1 MKKLVILTAGNGKRM
16 LPLTKYIPKALL
28 PIGLTPAIVNV
39 IQQAVDLGVNQICCV
54 VSPNSILK
62 DFLYD
67 YANEYFKD
75 LTLDFVVQANP
86 LGSGDALLCA
96 EEFCKKERFLLANCD
111 EIFEKNSFSQLLQQN
126 DLTIGCKKVLPK
138 DCVKYGVLTVKQN
151 KILEIKEKPTSVNAM
166 GSCLVSVGRYLLDGR
181 IFEAIKQTNFIGGE
195 RRLTDALNILFCQ
208 ADVIPTLI
216 EGKRFDIGS
225 PIGYKNAFKY
235 LS

>member
-1 MKKLVILTAGNGKRM
+1 MKAVILTAGNGKRM

-28 PIGLTPAIVNV
+28 PIGLTPAIVKIINE
-39 IQQAVDLGVNQICCV
+39 AVDLKVNQICCV

-67 YANEYFKD
+67 YAKEYFKD
-75 LTLDFVVQANP
+75 LTLDFVVQTNP

-111 EIFEKNSFSQLLQQN
+111 EIFENNSFGQLLTN
-126 DLTIGCKKVLPK
+126 KDLTIGCKRILPK
-138 DCVKYGVLTVKQN
+138 ECNKYGILTCQQN
-151 KILEIKEKPTSVNAM
+151 KVTKIEEKPTTLNAK
-166 GSCLVSVGRYLLDGR
+166 GSPLASVGRYLLDGR

-195 RRLTDALNILFCQ
+195 RRLTDALNILFCK
-208 ADVIPTLI
+208 AVVTPTLI

-225 PIGYKNAFKY
+225 PDGYKNAFKY
-235 LS
+235 LG